1 MKDIFRM
8 KFLSLLVRLGVILIL
23 LCSLSFLF
31 VEQVSATTPPAQP
44 DNPPGVSIITA
55 QCFQNIYQTGDMLII
70 MEYNIPY
77 ATVPVN
83 DTNDLFYIQLLDTT
97 NPGTPL
103 TPTHKPLFYYN
114 YNIAAFYFSANDVT
128 SLGLTFGDTNY
139 EIQICETTLF
149 TTPVTYPYPLNNSAM
164 WHTQS
169 DMTLS
174 QSYVQ
179 AYIINTVIKGTN
191 GLQTKNNTVYL
202 VNVSSSIVLNSDG
215 RTLVLAAI
223 PYLDTP
229 IPTLFQ
235 VSNQQINVTQP
246 PIQTTGLLQDNLT
259 LQNQLGTQLSTAF
272 TNFGALLHISGQQV
286 AMGWILL
293 CILIV
298 VSIVFLATENLI
310 GASICALP
318 MVIIG
323 VWIGAIPVAFVFSAV
338 MVMVVLLAFYL
349 FIRGM

>member
-1 MKDIFRM
+1 
-8 KFLSLLVRLGVILIL
+8 
-23 LCSLSFLF
+23 
-31 VEQVSATTPPAQP
+31 
-44 DNPPGVSIITA
+44 
-55 QCFQNIYQTGDMLII
+55 

-77 ATVPVN
+77 ATVPTN
-83 DTNDLFYIQLLDTT
+83 DTNDLFYIELVNGASSIVGTILTT
-97 NPGTPL
+97 TP
-103 TPTHKPLFYYN
+103 KPLFYYN
-114 YNIAAFYFSANDVT
+114 YNIAAFYFSAADMT
-128 SLGLTFGDTNY
+128 SLGLTFGTLTY
-139 EIQICETTLF
+139 TIEIDETTLF
-149 TTPVTYPYPLNNSAM
+149 TTPVIYDYPLNNILM

-169 DMTLS
+169 NMTLS

-179 AYIINTVIKGTN
+179 AYIINTIINGSNGMHNATGTTFTVN
-191 GLQTKNNTVYL
+191 TNSQT
-202 VNVSSSIVLNSDG
+202 VLNAAG
-215 RTLVLAAI
+215 RTLVLFAI

-229 IPTLFQ
+229 IPQLFQ
-235 VSNQQINVTQP
+235 VSTQQINVTQP

-298 VSIVFLATENLI
+298 VSIVFLATGNLI

>member
-1 MKDIFRM
+1 MNMNWNKITRIFSVIGVAVAIAM
-8 KFLSLLVRLGVILIL
+8 SLVPVA
-23 LCSLSFLF
+23 
-31 VEQVSATTPPAQP
+31 VSAAPSQP
-44 DNPPGVSIITA
+44 DNPPGVSIVTA
-55 QCFQNIYQTGDMLII
+55 QCFQNIYQTGDILII

-77 ATVPVN
+77 ASAPTEDPS
-83 DTNDLFYIQLLDTT
+83 DLFYISLIDTT

-103 TPTHKPLFYYN
+103 TPTPKPLFYYN
-114 YNIAAFYFSANDVT
+114 YNIAAFYFSANDVS

-139 EIQICETTLF
+139 AIQIKETALF
-149 TTPVTYPYPLNNSAM
+149 STPVTYPYPLNNSAM

-174 QSYVQ
+174 QGYVQ
-179 AYIINTVIKGTN
+179 AYIINTIMRGPQ
-191 GLQTKNNTVYL
+191 GLQTVNSGTSYTTNTL
-202 VNVSSSIVLNSDG
+202 TQGTVLNAAG
-215 RTLVLAAI
+215 RTLVLFAI

-229 IPTLFQ
+229 IPQLFQ
-235 VSNQQINVTQP
+235 VSVSQISVVQP
-246 PIQTTGLLQDNLT
+246 TVPTTTVLQDNLT

-286 AMGWILL
+286 AMGWILI

-298 VSIVFLATENLI
+298 ISIVFLATGNLI
-310 GASICALP
+310 GATICALP

-323 VWIGAIPVAFVFSAV
+323 VWIGAIPVAFVFSGV
-338 MVMVVLLAFYL
+338 MVIVVLLAFYL